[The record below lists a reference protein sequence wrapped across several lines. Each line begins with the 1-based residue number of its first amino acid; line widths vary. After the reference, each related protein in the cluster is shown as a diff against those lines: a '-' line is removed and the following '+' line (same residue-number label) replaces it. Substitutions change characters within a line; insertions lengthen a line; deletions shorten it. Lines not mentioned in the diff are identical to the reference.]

1 MDEVTFHVG
10 QKVEVLQ
17 VWMYETTQKLY
28 QLTEELIMKA
38 LASHQAQSVRIVVKG
53 SADKVLEALKEL
65 IDKFSIVVDPQYVCG
80 YLSRVIGHDMNR
92 STLYA
97 CCFGFTVGSSLGL
110 VIGICLQT
118 PRQPNVLMKAIAAT
132 AFTGIDSITLLED
145 AFVPKLYKPTQLLIE
160 VKCATLDP
168 IDVKISC
175 GLARTLRGIVNIYN
189 YNCQSELPLIL
200 GREGAGIVVEIGS
213 KVKDFEIG
221 DQVYFVTDP
230 WSSGTLAEYVVLDTK
245 DVAKMPSG
253 IVFEVAA
260 SFPYSATL
268 AWTAVVVEAKLSN
281 RNAHTKRILI
291 HCASTGCGWFLVQLC
306 AAFGANV
313 TVTCTNKL
321 KGTMKALGAST
332 VLLLESGDVDKHL
345 SHNNRFDIVFNT
357 VGPLATEFCSSACT
371 EDGRIIN
378 ALPQKL
384 HSDSFGFFLGSLY
397 SMWIRFTHGLFGI
410 ELWRSNREN
419 GVILN
424 EITKMIDK
432 KLLQPFVDR
441 VYLPEE
447 IDRALQD
454 IEESNV
460 VGRTV
465 LSFDMRHRKAREFL
479 NPKS

>member
-1 MDEVTFHVG
+1 MPT
-10 QKVEVLQ
+10 
-17 VWMYETTQKLY
+17 VWLSETSQKLY
-28 QLTEELIMKA
+28 QLTEELVMKA
-38 LASHQAQSVRIVVKG
+38 VTSRQAESVVTLAKESV
-53 SADKVLEALKEL
+53 
-65 IDKFSIVVDPQYVCG
+65 DKFLETIKEFIHTFGSVADPQFVCG

-97 CCFGFTVGSSLGL
+97 CCFGFTIGSSLGL

-118 PRQPNVLMKAIAAT
+118 PRQPNVLMKAIAST
-132 AFTGIDSITLLED
+132 AFTGVDSITLLED
-145 AFVPKLYKPTQLLIE
+145 TFMPRLYKPSQLLIE
-160 VKCATLDP
+160 VKCATLDS
-168 IDVKISC
+168 IDLKISC
-175 GLARTLRGIVNIYN
+175 GMARRLRSILNNYN
-189 YNCQSELPLIL
+189 PNCQSELPLIL
-200 GREGAGIVVEIGS
+200 GREGSGIVVEIGN

-230 WSSGTLAEYVVLDTK
+230 WSSGTLAEYVVLDSK

-260 SFPYSATL
+260 SLPYCAQL
-268 AWTAVVVEAKLSN
+268 AWRAVVIEAKLSS
-281 RNAHTKRILI
+281 RNAHSKKILI

-306 AAFGANV
+306 AAFGAHV

-321 KGTMKALGAST
+321 KGTMKALGASN
-332 VLLLESGDVDKHL
+332 VLLLESGDVEKHL

-371 EDGRIIN
+371 EDGKIIS

-397 SMWIRFTHGLFGI
+397 SIWIRLTYGLFGV
-410 ELWRSNREN
+410 ECWRTSSGN
-419 GVILN
+419 GAILN
-424 EITKMIDK
+424 EITKMVDK
-432 KLLQPFVDR
+432 KMLQPFVDR

-447 IDRALQD
+447 IDKALQD

-465 LSFDMRHRKAREFL
+465 FSFDLKHRKAREIL
-479 NPKS
+479 NSKS